1 MKGIILA
8 GGNGTRL
15 QPTTIPY
22 SKQLLPVYD
31 KPLIYYPLSTLMN
44 LNIREILI
52 IVKSNQKMNY
62 KSLLGDGSRFGLKI
76 KYAIQDNPNGIAEA
90 LIIGKN
96 FIKNDSVALILGDNI
111 FYGHDLNEE
120 KNQIIDSKDGAIF
133 LYEVKNASQYGVAN
147 FKNNNLHSIIE
158 KPKKPKSKFA
168 VTGLYIYNKG
178 VTELVKKLKPSKR
191 GELEIT
197 DLNNLYI
204 KNNNLDYVILK
215 NSSVWFDAGTASS
228 LLSASQYIQAIQ
240 DRNNSLVSSP
250 EQIAY
255 EKNFISKSIFLKN
268 FKNSI
273 DNQYYQKLKNLIK

>member
-52 IVKSNQKMNY
+52 IVKSNQLMNY
-62 KSLLGDGSRFGLKI
+62 RSLLGDGKKFGLKI
-76 KYAIQDNPNGIAEA
+76 KYAIQNNPNGIAEA

-111 FYGHDLNEE
+111 FYGHDLFEE
-120 KNQIIDSKDGAIF
+120 TNRIIDNKDGTIF

-147 FKNNNLHSIIE
+147 FKNNKLHSIIE

-178 VTELVKKLKPSKR
+178 VTELVKNLKPSKR

-204 KNNNLDYVILK
+204 KNHNLDHVILK

-268 FKNSI
+268 FKNNI

>member
-1 MKGIILA
+1 MRGIILA

-31 KPLIYYPLSTLMN
+31 KPLIYYPLSTLMK

-52 IVKSNQKMNY
+52 IVKSNQKMNF
-62 KSLLGDGSRFGLKI
+62 KSLLGDGSRYGLKI

-90 LIIGKN
+90 FIIGKN

-111 FYGHDLNEE
+111 FYGHDLYEE
-120 KNQIIDSKDGAIF
+120 TNQTIHTKDGAIF

-147 FKNNNLHSIIE
+147 FKNNDLNSIIE

-178 VTELVKKLKPSKR
+178 VTELVKNLKPSKR

-204 KNNNLDYVILK
+204 KNNNLDYIILK

-240 DRNNSLVSSP
+240 DRTNSLVSSP

-255 EKNFISKSIFLKN
+255 EKNFITKSIFLKN

>member
-52 IVKSNQKMNY
+52 IVKSNQLMNY
-62 KSLLGDGSRFGLKI
+62 KSLLGDGRRIGLKI

-90 LIIGKN
+90 LIIGKK
-96 FIKNDSVALILGDNI
+96 FIKDDSVALILGDNI
-111 FYGHDLNEE
+111 FYGHDLYEE
-120 KNQIIDSKDGAIF
+120 TNQIIGSKDGTIF

-147 FKNNNLHSIIE
+147 FKDNSLHSIIE

-178 VTELVKKLKPSKR
+178 VTELVKNLKPSKR

-204 KNNNLDYVILK
+204 KNQNLNYVILK

-240 DRNNSLVSSP
+240 DRNNSLVASP

-255 EKNFISKSIFLKN
+255 QKNFISKSIFLKN
-268 FKNSI
+268 FKNNI